1 MTVQYTNYDPVTGAI
16 HQSGICPNMDCLPV
30 GPQGSAWLYDK
41 WTKDVETNR
50 VNVTTL
56 ALVPYT
62 SPTATTSTSALVN
75 AERDRRIAAGFVFPP
90 KPDPLAK
97 LFQVNIPNISA
108 AMSSA
113 TAATINGSQ
122 DGDLRWYD
130 PNTDFGWIAMDNS
143 ILTMDARTMIMF
155 GQTATAFNS
164 SFYTAARSIKNRI
177 LAGETLVITDN
188 ALWPTAQTV

>member
-1 MTVQYTNYDPVTGAI
+1 MIKFINYDPSNNGFI
-16 HQSGICPNMDCLPV
+16 LQSGFTGDGAEFPSDTAT
-30 GPQGSAWLYDK
+30 SAWLFGQQVDPERFRINLT
-41 WTKDVETNR
+41 TKQP
-50 VNVTTL
+50 
-56 ALVPYT
+56 VPYT
-62 SPTATTSTSALVN
+62 APTATTSATAAVN
-75 AERDRRIAAGFVFPP
+75 TERDRRIAQGFVF
-90 KPDPLAK
+90 DGK

-113 TAATINGSQ
+113 TAATISGSA
-122 DGDLRWYD
+122 DGDLKWYD
-130 PNTDFGWIAMDNS
+130 PNADFGWIAMDNS

-164 SFYTAARSIKNRI
+164 SFYTAARTIKNRI